1 MASSYEVT
9 QVSGKVKNIYYEID
23 NRRMKLYDEIKNIS
37 GWWKGEASN
46 SFNTEYNKINNDITA
61 LLNKLIEL
69 ERNLKSI
76 AVSIDEYEALEED
89 E

>member
-46 SFNTEYNKINNDITA
+46 SFNAEYNKINNDITA